1 MDNYFWKQTSLQK
14 NKLKL
19 SFQKIKIM
27 GTFIKE
33 KGYFL
38 FSWLIKQIP

>member
-14 NKLKL
+14 NKL

-27 GTFIKE
+27 GTVIKE